1 MKVWLSLCLSTV
13 AAFGCTANQSTDACA
28 ADSESPPS
36 WTGAYFGAGGGGA
49 YLKAKNDAWAR
60 YFEGVQDYSS
70 PPNYVYETLFYAG
83 SSREDGDIG
92 AASLSQYGA
101 FGTLKAGYDIQA
113 SGIVL
118 GVFGNVDFGSTEART
133 KGYAFSE
140 HFVGYGIPYDI
151 DNYGEADATSRV
163 TVGTSAA
170 IGGRIGVLAG
180 ERNLIYGLAGYGL
193 SDVEARFDISGT
205 VDGYAGSA
213 HVKGS
218 EWMGGAIIGGG
229 VERMLTDRMSL
240 GIEYRYTR
248 FGNLKAETAKFFDR
262 SSGTPVPAEF
272 QDCQTVASWACEDGQ
287 LKASLSLQTIRAT
300 LSYRF

>member
-13 AAFGCTANQSTDACA
+13 AAFGCTANQSTDAYA

-118 GVFGNVDFGSTEART
+118 GVFGNGDFGSTEARDEGICVLRTLCRLRNSVRHRQLRRGRCNKPRNSRNQRRHRRKDRRFRRRT
-133 KGYAFSE
+133 K
-140 HFVGYGIPYDI
+140 PYL
-151 DNYGEADATSRV
+151 RPR
-163 TVGTSAA
+163 
-170 IGGRIGVLAG
+170 RIWPQ
-180 ERNLIYGLAGYGL
+180 R
-193 SDVEARFDISGT
+193 R
-205 VDGYAGSA
+205 
-213 HVKGS
+213 
-218 EWMGGAIIGGG
+218 GGA
-229 VERMLTDRMSL
+229 LT
-240 GIEYRYTR
+240 
-248 FGNLKAETAKFFDR
+248 
-262 SSGTPVPAEF
+262 
-272 QDCQTVASWACEDGQ
+272 
-287 LKASLSLQTIRAT
+287 
-300 LSYRF
+300 